1 MSLMDIPA
9 VTHVEEGGHRTNT
22 PEILITETVFL
33 TFLPAQAKFLGIV
46 DQHILNSK
54 T

>member
-1 MSLMDIPA
+1 MSLLDTPA
-9 VTHVEEGGHRTNT
+9 VTHVEEGGHRTNA
-22 PEILITETVFL
+22 PEVLITETVFPA
-33 TFLPAQAKFLGIV
+33 FLPAQAKFLGIV

>member
-1 MSLMDIPA
+1 MAPPGPPE
-9 VTHVEEGGHRTNT
+9 VNHVEEGGHRTNP
-22 PEILITETVFL
+22 PEVLITETVFPA
-33 TFLPAQAKFLGIV
+33 FLLAQAKFIGMV

>member
-1 MSLMDIPA
+1 MDTPA
-9 VTHVEEGGHRTNT
+9 VTHVEEVGHSKNA
-22 PEILITETVFL
+22 PEILITETVFPA
-33 TFLPAQAKFLGIV
+33 FLRAQAKFLGIV